1 MAVTKI
7 EKRVE
12 VKLVEQEVVV
22 EEYVLTLSKEE
33 AQFVLNY
40 LGHTVTGSSDSLRKH
55 ADSVY
60 SALRLAGLDYSIEFP
75 NSIDGGVRHNHFKGI
90 QGGY

>member
-1 MAVTKI
+1 MADAKMV
-7 EKRVE
+7 KRME
-12 VKLVEQEVVV
+12 IVEQEVAV

-40 LGHTVTGSSDSLRKH
+40 LGQTVTGSVGSLRKY

-60 SALRLAGLDYSIEFP
+60 SALRLAGVVCDADFP
-75 NSIDGGVRHNHFKGI
+75 NSIMGGIQRNYFKGI

>member
-1 MAVTKI
+1 MAVAKI
-7 EKRVE
+7 VERVE
-12 VKLVEQEVVV
+12 IVEQEVIV

-40 LGHTVTGSSDSLRKH
+40 LGHTVTGSRDSLRKH

-60 SALRLAGLDYSIEFP
+60 KALRLAGLDYSRDFP
-75 NSIDGGVRHNHFKGI
+75 NNIQGGVHHNHFNGI

>member
-1 MAVTKI
+1 MAVAKI
-7 EKRVE
+7 VERVE
-12 VKLVEQEVVV
+12 IVEQEVTV
-22 EEYVLTLSKEE
+22 EEYVLTLSQEE

-40 LGHTVTGSSDSLRKH
+40 LGHTVTGSLDSPRKY

-60 SALRLAGLDYSIEFP
+60 SALRLAGLDYTMAFP
-75 NSIDGGVRHNHFKGI
+75 NSIEGGMKINRFKGI